1 VFSALKSELRGGA
14 NYPCEAPGC
23 QQLHYILHRTG
34 GVAGTRCEWSA
45 EFAGYILKDLG
56 FFVFQNPARRTDMS
70 TRFPLYLSIFIL
82 CALPAIA
89 QAQNN
94 SDIPETT
101 IEGLKLVENPKQMA
115 YVWAQPGAD
124 LSQYERVYITEP
136 LVAFKKNWQR
146 EQNRGHIKVRSSDI
160 ERIKNNVAGLFLEV
174 LTEELGK
181 GGYTLANERAEDVLL
196 VRPAIIDLDV
206 TAPDVRT
213 TARSQTFTTSAG
225 SMTLYIEL
233 IDSETGDMLAK
244 ALDRKADRDT
254 GTMQWQTGPANRAA
268 ALRIM
273 RPWAEALREALDEAR
288 ELTHQEQ
295 EK

>member
-1 VFSALKSELRGGA
+1 MAHKIALFL
-14 NYPCEAPGC
+14 NM
-23 QQLHYILHRTG
+23 LL
-34 GVAGTRCEWSA
+34 
-45 EFAGYILKDLG
+45 
-56 FFVFQNPARRTDMS
+56 
-70 TRFPLYLSIFIL
+70 L

-89 QAQNN
+89 PAESN
-94 SDIPETT
+94 SEIPETT
-101 IEGLKLVENPKQMA
+101 IEGLKLVENTKQIA

-124 LSQYERVYITEP
+124 LSQYERVYIAEP

-146 EQNRGHIKVRSSDI
+146 DQNRGHIKVRSSDM
-160 ERIKNNVAGLFLEV
+160 ERIKNNVASLFVEV

-213 TARSQTFTTSAG
+213 TARSQSFTTSAG
-225 SMTLYIEL
+225 AMTMYMEL

-295 EK
+295 EE